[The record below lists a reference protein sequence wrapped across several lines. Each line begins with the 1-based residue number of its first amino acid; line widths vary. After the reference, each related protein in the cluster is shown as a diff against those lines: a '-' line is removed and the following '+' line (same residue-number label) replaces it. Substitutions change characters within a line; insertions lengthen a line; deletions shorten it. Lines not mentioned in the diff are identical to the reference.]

1 LFFLNIKFVVD
12 TIWDLTS
19 HYGWIMNNSSLHISK
34 AMTSF
39 GSDGGIVST
48 SADMLIFIEA
58 FFTGNL
64 FPTEYIN
71 KLYQNLV
78 KVN

>member
-1 LFFLNIKFVVD
+1 
-12 TIWDLTS
+12 
-19 HYGWIMNNSSLHISK
+19 MNNSSLHISK